1 MTDANKPSGNII
13 ILEDTNTPIDRAS
26 MFIDNMKRQNYTPFG
41 TEFKKIISSQ
51 IFNYGQN
58 FAVEIPVVGNILYR
72 GFFEIEL
79 PSLNFY
85 DTIIN
90 NPKYTEYKNNRL
102 SNIKQELTKWTNL
115 YTNMKNFSNIMIEV
129 YVEANKILKLQNVT
143 LSFLQ
148 SRVLTILNSYGDT
161 IYKYRLLIQPSILKN
176 TDIAAYIV
184 GLTTLNVPTVINT
197 INTMYNNNINYL
209 TYYYGNIS
217 YYTTQ
222 YETISKGM
230 LLCRWIDHLGHY
242 YFNYFELVVNGL
254 TVDNYSNDMLHLYQT
269 KNILQEYKYNYDKMI
284 GNTEDIYI
292 TKGTPNIIYTPLI
305 FSFNDINTSTQSL
318 PLVSMMNSSIKINS
332 RVNDLKNIVYLQD
345 WKAMYA
351 QLLTVK
357 LRRDQHITD
366 ETNSIVPYDLPYD
379 NVEVMIPSYIY
390 VYNCN
395 IVDARVLNAQYP
407 GIDSTSILLYYGSN
421 NDMNESVLTEDDF
434 IYLMNNI
441 KTDTKLSEGTKIA
454 LAGYHYFLDY
464 NYLLNLIQ
472 KPKINLLM
480 EYGFIDNYEKQIM
493 ATNKLEYVVETHHEI
508 ILDINDTSLYD
519 SLNDMS
525 GLIKDIYLFGR
536 KKTDLNG
543 ISLYGKSQYTNFNT
557 DIIDNIELKVSNE
570 YNLFEHYN
578 IGIDSY
584 MNTIS
589 YLLKAPLPDGVWFKT
604 FSLHTDN
611 VQPSGFANMNHIKGQ
626 NIAVILNQILNNI
639 YYNSKNNPNKLGIEF
654 KIIYTKYNI
663 MEVKNGNLE
672 FTFYN

>member
-1 MTDANKPSGNII
+1 MTDIEPSGNII
-13 ILEDTNTPIDRAS
+13 ILEDKNTPIERAS

-85 DTIIN
+85 DNIIN
-90 NPKYTEYKNNRL
+90 NSKYTEYKNNKL
-102 SNIKQELTKWTNL
+102 SNIKQELSKWTNL

-148 SRVLTILNSYGDT
+148 SRVLTILNSYGEA
-161 IYKYRLLIQPSILKN
+161 IYKYRLLIQPSILAN
-176 TDIAAYIV
+176 VDIAAYIV
-184 GLTTLNVPTVINT
+184 SLTTFNISTITST
-197 INTMYNNNINYL
+197 INIMYNNNINYL
-209 TYYYGNIS
+209 SYYYGNVS
-217 YYTTQ
+217 YYTAQ
-222 YETISKGM
+222 YETVSKGQ

-269 KNILQEYKYNYDKMI
+269 KNILQEYKINYDKMI
-284 GNTEDIYI
+284 GNTEDIY
-292 TKGTPNIIYTPLI
+292 TNKGMPNVIYTPLI
-305 FSFNDINTSTQSL
+305 FSFNNTDTSTQSL

-345 WKAMYA
+345 WKYMYKE
-351 QLLTVK
+351 LLTVK
-357 LRRDQHITD
+357 LRRDQHTTD
-366 ETNSIVPYDLPYD
+366 ETNSIIPYDLPYN
-379 NVEVMIPSYIY
+379 NVEVMLPAYIY
-390 VYNCN
+390 TYHCS

-407 GIDSTSILLYYGSN
+407 GIDSTSILLYYGSYN
-421 NDMNESVLTEDDF
+421 SNDEPILTEEDF
-434 IYLMNNI
+434 IFLMNNI
-441 KTDTKLSEGTKIA
+441 KTDTKLSEGTKIS

-464 NYLLNLIQ
+464 NYLLNLIT

-536 KKTDLNG
+536 RKTDLNG
-543 ISLYGKSQYTNFNT
+543 ISLYGKSQYTNFDTN
-557 DIIDNIELKVSNE
+557 IIENIELKVSNE

-578 IGIDSY
+578 IGIDTYANVITY
-584 MNTIS
+584 M
-589 YLLKAPLPDGVWFKT
+589 LKAPLPDGVWFKT
-604 FSLHTDN
+604 FSIHTDD

-626 NIAVILNQILNNI
+626 NIAVILNQILNNL
-639 YYNSKNNPNKLGIEF
+639 YYNGKNNPNKLGIEF

-663 MEVKNGNLE
+663 MEVKNCNLE

>member
-1 MTDANKPSGNII
+1 MTDTNKPSGNII
-13 ILEDTNTPIDRAS
+13 ILEDKNIPIERAS
-26 MFIDNMKRQNYTPFG
+26 MFIDNMKKQNYTPFG

-51 IFNYGQN
+51 IFYYGQN

-79 PSLNFY
+79 PSLNFN
-85 DTIIN
+85 DNIIN
-90 NPKYTEYKNNRL
+90 NIKYTEYKNNRL
-102 SNIKQELTKWTNL
+102 SNIKQELNKWTNL

-148 SRVLTILNSYGDT
+148 SRVLTIINSYGET

-184 GLTTLNVPTVINT
+184 GLTTLNISIIMNT
-197 INTMYNNNINYL
+197 INIMYNNNINYL
-209 TYYYGNIS
+209 TYYYGNVS

-222 YETISKGM
+222 YETVNKGQ

-284 GNTEDIYI
+284 GNTEDIYTI
-292 TKGTPNIIYTPLI
+292 KGTPNIIYTPLI
-305 FSFNDINTSTQSL
+305 FSFNDMSTQSL

-345 WKAMYA
+345 WNLMYT

-357 LRRDQHITD
+357 IRRDQHITD
-366 ETNSIVPYDLPYD
+366 ETNSIIPYDLPYTS
-379 NVEVMIPSYIY
+379 VEVMIPSYIY
-390 VYNCN
+390 IYNCN

-407 GIDSTSILLYYGSN
+407 GIDSTSILLYYGSYNEN
-421 NDMNESVLTEDDF
+421 NEPVLTEEDF

-441 KTDTKLSEGTKIA
+441 KTDTKLSEGTKIS

-464 NYLLNLIQ
+464 NYLLNLIS

-536 KKTDLNG
+536 RKTDLNG
-543 ISLYGKSQYTNFNT
+543 ISLYGKSQYTNFDT
-557 DIIDNIELKVSNE
+557 GIIENIELKVSNE

-578 IGIDSY
+578 IGRDTYANVI
-584 MNTIS
+584 T
-589 YLLKAPLPDGVWFKT
+589 YLLNAPLPDGVWFKT

-626 NIAVILNQILNNI
+626 NIAVILNQILNNL
-639 YYNSKNNPNKLGIEF
+639 YYNGKNNPNKLGIEF

-663 MEVKNGNLE
+663 MEVNNGNLE

>member
-1 MTDANKPSGNII
+1 MTDENKPSGNII
-13 ILEDTNTPIDRAS
+13 ILEDKNTPIEQAS
-26 MFIDNMKRQNYTPFG
+26 IFIDNMKKLNYTPFG

-79 PSLNFY
+79 PNLNFY
-85 DTIIN
+85 DSIIN
-90 NPKYTEYKNNRL
+90 NSKYTEYKNNKL
-102 SNIKQELTKWTNL
+102 SNTKQELSKWTTL

-129 YVEANKILKLQNVT
+129 YVEANKILKLQNIT

-161 IYKYRLLIQPSILKN
+161 IYKYRLLIQPSILQN
-176 TDIAAYIV
+176 TDIAAYII
-184 GLTTLNVPTVINT
+184 GLTRLDINIVQST
-197 INTMYNNNINYL
+197 ITTMYNNNINYL
-209 TYYYGNIS
+209 TYYYGNVS
-217 YYTTQ
+217 YYTSQ
-222 YETISKGM
+222 YETVSKGQI
-230 LLCRWIDHLGHY
+230 LCKWIDHLGHY

-269 KNILQEYKYNYDKMI
+269 KNILSEYKINYDKLI
-284 GNTEDIYI
+284 GNI
-292 TKGTPNIIYTPLI
+292 GTHNIIYTPLI
-305 FSFNDINTSTQSL
+305 FSFNNIDNSTQSL
-318 PLVSMMNSSIKINS
+318 PLISMMNSSIKINS

-345 WKAMYA
+345 WNAMYDE
-351 QLLTVK
+351 LLTVR
-357 LRRDQHITD
+357 LRRDQHTTD
-366 ETNSIVPYDLPYD
+366 ETNSIVPYDLPYN
-379 NVEVMIPSYIY
+379 NVEVAIPSYIY
-390 VYNCN
+390 TYHCT

-407 GIDSTSILLYYGSN
+407 GIDSNSILLYYGSIDEN
-421 NDMNESVLTEDDF
+421 NDRVLTLDDF

-441 KTDTKLSEGTKIA
+441 RTDTKLSEGTKIS
-454 LAGYHYFLDY
+454 LAGYHYFIDY
-464 NYLLNLIQ
+464 NYVLNLIA

-480 EYGFIDNYEKQIM
+480 EYGFVDNYEKQIM
-493 ATNKLEYVVETHHEI
+493 ATNKLEYIVETHHEI

-525 GLIKDIYLFGR
+525 GLIKDIYIFGR

-543 ISLYGKSQYTNFNT
+543 ISLYGKSEYTNFET
-557 DIIDNIELKVSNE
+557 GIIENIELKVSNE

-584 MNTIS
+584 ANVIN
-589 YLLKAPLPDGVWFKT
+589 YILKAPLPNGVWFKT
-604 FSLHTDN
+604 FSLHTDD

-626 NIAVILNQILNNI
+626 NIAVILNQLLNNL
-639 YYNSKNNPNKLGIEF
+639 YYNGKNNPNKLGIEF

>member
-1 MTDANKPSGNII
+1 MTDIEPSGNII
-13 ILEDTNTPIDRAS
+13 ILEDKNTPIETAS

-85 DTIIN
+85 DNIIN
-90 NPKYTEYKNNRL
+90 NSKYTEYKNNKL
-102 SNIKQELTKWTNL
+102 SNIKQELSKWTNL

-148 SRVLTILNSYGDT
+148 SRVLTILNSYGET

-184 GLTTLNVPTVINT
+184 GLTTLNIPVIQNT
-197 INTMYNNNINYL
+197 ITTMYNNNINYL
-209 TYYYGNIS
+209 TYYYGNVS

-222 YETISKGM
+222 YDIINTGQ

-269 KNILQEYKYNYDKMI
+269 KNILQEYKINYEKMI
-284 GNTEDIYI
+284 GNTEDIY
-292 TKGTPNIIYTPLI
+292 TNKGTPNVIYTPLI
-305 FSFNDINTSTQSL
+305 FSFNNTSTQSL

-345 WKAMYA
+345 WKYMYNE
-351 QLLTVK
+351 LLTVK
-357 LRRDQHITD
+357 LRRDQHTTD
-366 ETNSIVPYDLPYD
+366 ETNSIVPYDLPY
-379 NVEVMIPSYIY
+379 NNIEVMLPAYIY
-390 VYNCN
+390 TYHCN
-395 IVDARVLNAQYP
+395 IVDARVLNAKYP
-407 GIDSTSILLYYGSN
+407 GIDSTSILLYYGSYDDN
-421 NDMNESVLTEDDF
+421 NEPILTEDDF
-434 IYLMNNI
+434 IFLMNNI

-464 NYLLNLIQ
+464 NYLLNLIT

-536 KKTDLNG
+536 RKTDLNG
-543 ISLYGKSQYTNFNT
+543 ISLYGKSQYTNFDTN
-557 DIIDNIELKVSNE
+557 IIENIELKVSNE

-578 IGIDSY
+578 IGIDTY
-584 MNTIS
+584 ANVIT

-604 FSLHTDN
+604 FSLHTDD

-626 NIAVILNQILNNI
+626 NIAVILNQILNNL

>member
-1 MTDANKPSGNII
+1 MTDANEPSGNII
-13 ILEDTNTPIDRAS
+13 ILEDKNTPIDRAS

-102 SNIKQELTKWTNL
+102 SNIKQELSKWTNL
-115 YTNMKNFSNIMIEV
+115 YNNMKNFSNIMIEV

-148 SRVLTILNSYGDT
+148 SRVLTILNSYGET

-176 TDIAAYIV
+176 TDIAAYITS
-184 GLTTLNVPTVINT
+184 LTTFNIPDITST
-197 INTMYNNNINYL
+197 ITTMYNNNINYL
-209 TYYYGNIS
+209 TYYYGNVS
-217 YYTTQ
+217 YYTSQ
-222 YETISKGM
+222 YEIISKGQ
-230 LLCRWIDHLGHY
+230 LLCKWIDHLGHY

-292 TKGTPNIIYTPLI
+292 VKGTPNVIYTPLI
-305 FSFNDINTSTQSL
+305 FSFNNTDTSTQSL

-345 WKAMYA
+345 WKGMYDE
-351 QLLTVK
+351 LLTVK
-357 LRRDQHITD
+357 LRRDQHTTD
-366 ETNSIVPYDLPYD
+366 ETNSIVPYDLPY
-379 NVEVMIPSYIY
+379 NNIEVMIPAYIY
-390 VYNCN
+390 TYHCN
-395 IVDARVLNAQYP
+395 VVDARVLNAQYP
-407 GIDSTSILLYYGSN
+407 GIDSTSILLYYGSYN
-421 NDMNESVLTEDDF
+421 SNNESVLTEDDF
-434 IYLMNNI
+434 IFLMNNI
-441 KTDTKLSEGTKIA
+441 KTDTKLSEGAKIS

-464 NYLLNLIQ
+464 NYLLNLIM

-557 DIIDNIELKVSNE
+557 NIIENIELKVSNE

-578 IGIDSY
+578 IGIDTY
-584 MNTIS
+584 ANVIT

-604 FSLHTDN
+604 FSIHTDD

-626 NIAVILNQILNNI
+626 NIAVILNQILNNL

>member
-1 MTDANKPSGNII
+1 MTDTNKPSGNII
-13 ILEDTNTPIDRAS
+13 ILEDKSTPIEEAS
-26 MFIDNMKRQNYTPFG
+26 IFIDNMKRQNYTPFG

-85 DTIIN
+85 DSIIN
-90 NPKYTEYKNNRL
+90 NSKYTEYKNNKL
-102 SNIKQELTKWTNL
+102 SNIKQELSKWTTQ

-129 YVEANKILKLQNVT
+129 YVEANKILKLQNIT

-148 SRVLTILNSYGDT
+148 SRVLTILNSYGET
-161 IYKYRLLIQPSILKN
+161 IYKYRLLIQPSILQN
-176 TDIAAYIV
+176 TDIAAYII
-184 GLTTLNVPTVINT
+184 GLTKLDINIVQST
-197 INTMYNNNINYL
+197 ITTMYNNNINYL
-209 TYYYGNIS
+209 TYYYGNVS
-217 YYTTQ
+217 YYTSQ
-222 YETISKGM
+222 YETVSKGQI
-230 LLCRWIDHLGHY
+230 LCKWIDHLGHY

-269 KNILQEYKYNYDKMI
+269 KNILSEYKINYDKMI
-284 GNTEDIYI
+284 GNI
-292 TKGTPNIIYTPLI
+292 GNSNIIYTPLI
-305 FSFNDINTSTQSL
+305 FSFNNIDNSTQSL

-345 WKAMYA
+345 WKAMYEE
-351 QLLTVK
+351 LLTVK
-357 LRRDQHITD
+357 LRRDQHTTD
-366 ETNSIVPYDLPYD
+366 ETNSIVPYDLPYN
-379 NVEVMIPSYIY
+379 NVEVAIPSYIY
-390 VYNCN
+390 TYHCT

-407 GIDSTSILLYYGSN
+407 GIDSNSILLYYGSIDEN
-421 NDMNESVLTEDDF
+421 NDRVLTLDDF

-441 KTDTKLSEGTKIA
+441 RTDTKLSEGTKIS
-454 LAGYHYFLDY
+454 LAGYHYFIDY
-464 NYLLNLIQ
+464 NYVLNLIA

-480 EYGFIDNYEKQIM
+480 EYGFVDNYEKQIM
-493 ATNKLEYVVETHHEI
+493 ATNKLEYIVETHHEI

-525 GLIKDIYLFGR
+525 GLIKDIYIFGR

-543 ISLYGKSQYTNFNT
+543 ISLYGKSQYTNFDT
-557 DIIDNIELKVSNE
+557 GIIENIELKVSNE

-584 MNTIS
+584 ANVIN
-589 YLLKAPLPDGVWFKT
+589 YILKAPLPDGVWFKT
-604 FSLHTDN
+604 FSLHTDD

-626 NIAVILNQILNNI
+626 NIAVILNQVLNNL
-639 YYNSKNNPNKLGIEF
+639 YYNGKNNPNKLGIEF

>member
-1 MTDANKPSGNII
+1 MTDTNKPSGNII

-26 MFIDNMKRQNYTPFG
+26 IFIDNIKRQNYTPFG

-58 FAVEIPVVGNILYR
+58 FGVEIPVVGNILYR

-79 PSLNFY
+79 PNLNFY
-85 DTIIN
+85 DSIIN
-90 NPKYTEYKNNRL
+90 NSKYTEYKNNKL
-102 SNIKQELTKWTNL
+102 SNIKQELAKWTDL

-129 YVEANKILKLQNVT
+129 YVEANKILKLQNIT

-148 SRVLTILNSYGDT
+148 SRVLTIINSYGDT

-176 TDIAAYIV
+176 TDIAAYII
-184 GLTTLNVPTVINT
+184 GLSSLNIVTVQST
-197 INTMYNNNINYL
+197 ITTMYNNNINYL
-209 TYYYGNIS
+209 TYYYGNVS
-217 YYTTQ
+217 YYTSQ
-222 YETISKGM
+222 YETVSKGQI
-230 LLCRWIDHLGHY
+230 LCKWIDHLGHY

-269 KNILQEYKYNYDKMI
+269 KNILSEYKMNYDKMI
-284 GNTEDIYI
+284 GNI
-292 TKGTPNIIYTPLI
+292 GTPNIIYTPLI
-305 FSFNDINTSTQSL
+305 FSFNNIDYSTQSL

-345 WKAMYA
+345 WKGMYEE
-351 QLLTVK
+351 LLTVK
-357 LRRDQHITD
+357 LRRDQHTTD
-366 ETNSIVPYDLPYD
+366 ETNSIIPYDLPYTS
-379 NVEVMIPSYIY
+379 VEVMLPAYIY
-390 VYNCN
+390 IYNCN
-395 IVDARVLNAQYP
+395 IVDSRVLNAQYP
-407 GIDSTSILLYYGSN
+407 GIDSTSILLYYGSIN
-421 NDMNESVLTEDDF
+421 ENDERVLTLDDF

-454 LAGYHYFLDY
+454 LAGYHYFIDY
-464 NYLLNLIQ
+464 NYLLNLIS
-472 KPKINLLM
+472 KPKINLLL

-493 ATNKLEYVVETHHEI
+493 ATNKLEYIVDTHHEI
-508 ILDINDTSLYD
+508 ILDVNDTSLYD

-543 ISLYGKSQYTNFNT
+543 ISLYGKSEYTNFDT
-557 DIIDNIELKVSNE
+557 GIIENIELKVSNE

-584 MNTIS
+584 ANVIN
-589 YLLKAPLPDGVWFKT
+589 YILKSPLPDGVWFKT
-604 FSLHTDN
+604 FSLHTDD

-626 NIAVILNQILNNI
+626 NIAVILNQLLNNL
-639 YYNSKNNPNKLGIEF
+639 YYNGKNNPNKLGIEF

>member
-1 MTDANKPSGNII
+1 MTDANEPSGNII
-13 ILEDTNTPIDRAS
+13 ILEDKNTPIDRAS
-26 MFIDNMKRQNYTPFG
+26 IFIDNMKRQNYTPFG

-90 NPKYTEYKNNRL
+90 NPKYIEYKNNRL
-102 SNIKQELTKWTNL
+102 SNIKQELSKWTNL
-115 YTNMKNFSNIMIEV
+115 YNNMKNFSNIMIEV

-148 SRVLTILNSYGDT
+148 SRVLTILNSYGET
-161 IYKYRLLIQPSILKN
+161 IYKYRLLIQPNILAN
-176 TDIAAYIV
+176 VDIAAYITS
-184 GLTTLNVPTVINT
+184 LTTFNIPAITST
-197 INTMYNNNINYL
+197 ITTMYNNNINYL
-209 TYYYGNIS
+209 TYYYGNVS
-217 YYTTQ
+217 YYTSQ
-222 YETISKGM
+222 YEIISKGQ
-230 LLCRWIDHLGHY
+230 LLCKWIDHLGHY

-284 GNTEDIYI
+284 GNTEDIYTI
-292 TKGTPNIIYTPLI
+292 KGTPNIIYTPLI
-305 FSFNDINTSTQSL
+305 FSFNDMSTQSL

-345 WKAMYA
+345 WNLMYT

-357 LRRDQHITD
+357 IRRDQHITD
-366 ETNSIVPYDLPYD
+366 ETNSIIPYDLPYTS
-379 NVEVMIPSYIY
+379 VEVMIPSYIY
-390 VYNCN
+390 IYNCN

-407 GIDSTSILLYYGSN
+407 GIDSTSILLYYGSYNEN
-421 NDMNESVLTEDDF
+421 NEPVLTEEDF

-441 KTDTKLSEGTKIA
+441 KTDTKLSEGTKIS

-464 NYLLNLIQ
+464 NYLLNLIS

-536 KKTDLNG
+536 RKTDLNG
-543 ISLYGKSQYTNFNT
+543 ISLYGKSQYTNFDT
-557 DIIDNIELKVSNE
+557 GIIENIELKVSNE

-578 IGIDSY
+578 IGRDTYANVI
-584 MNTIS
+584 T
-589 YLLKAPLPDGVWFKT
+589 YLLNAPLPDGVWFKT

-626 NIAVILNQILNNI
+626 NIAVILNQILNNL
-639 YYNSKNNPNKLGIEF
+639 YYNGKNNPNKLGIEF

-663 MEVKNGNLE
+663 MEVNNGNLE

>member
-1 MTDANKPSGNII
+1 MTDIEPSGNII
-13 ILEDTNTPIDRAS
+13 ILEDKNTPIERAS

-85 DTIIN
+85 DNIIN
-90 NPKYTEYKNNRL
+90 NSKYTEYKNNKL
-102 SNIKQELTKWTNL
+102 SNIKQELSKWTNL

-148 SRVLTILNSYGDT
+148 SRVLTILNSYGET

-184 GLTTLNVPTVINT
+184 GLTTLNIPVIQST
-197 INTMYNNNINYL
+197 ITTMYNNNINYL
-209 TYYYGNIS
+209 TYYYGNVS

-222 YETISKGM
+222 YETVSKGQ

-269 KNILQEYKYNYDKMI
+269 KNILQEYKINYEKMI
-284 GNTEDIYI
+284 GNTEDIY
-292 TKGTPNIIYTPLI
+292 TNKGTPNVIYTPLI
-305 FSFNDINTSTQSL
+305 FSFNNIDSSTQSL

-345 WKAMYA
+345 WKYMYKE
-351 QLLTVK
+351 LLTVK
-357 LRRDQHITD
+357 LRRDQHTTD
-366 ETNSIVPYDLPYD
+366 ETNSIIPYDLPY
-379 NVEVMIPSYIY
+379 NNIEVMIPSYIY
-390 VYNCN
+390 TYHCTV
-395 IVDARVLNAQYP
+395 VDARVLNAQYP
-407 GIDSTSILLYYGSN
+407 GIDSTSILLYYGSYDDN
-421 NDMNESVLTEDDF
+421 NEPILTEDDF
-434 IYLMNNI
+434 IFLMNNI

-454 LAGYHYFLDY
+454 LAGYHYFIDY
-464 NYLLNLIQ
+464 NYLLNLIT

-536 KKTDLNG
+536 RKTDLNG
-543 ISLYGKSQYTNFNT
+543 ISLYGKSQYTNFDTN
-557 DIIDNIELKVSNE
+557 IIENIELKVSNE

-578 IGIDSY
+578 IGIDTY
-584 MNTIS
+584 ANVIT

-604 FSLHTDN
+604 FSLHTDD

-626 NIAVILNQILNNI
+626 NIAVILNQILNNL
-639 YYNSKNNPNKLGIEF
+639 YYNGKNNPNKLGIEF